1 MRFHLAVAL
10 FLVLVCGRCY
20 AQQPA
25 SQQPASTQSVSS
37 APQLIDDEEMAM
49 TFHEISQRAG
59 RIEPMLEQLHP
70 NDWIAKGAADTYLA
84 QWNSLRQQFHAVQED
99 MTALTQH
106 PGQLSESLKALFRL
120 QSTHTVID
128 SLMAGTRKYQNP
140 ALADLIESVASENN
154 ADTDRLERYTLQL
167 ADDKEQQFIVVD
179 REAQR
184 CRATLS
190 RQPAEPA
197 RPVRKNQ

>member
-1 MRFHLAVAL
+1 MRFHSAVAL
-10 FLVLVCGRCY
+10 LLGLIFLSLIFSAALPRQAT

-25 SQQPASTQSVSS
+25 PVQHPIEDAD
-37 APQLIDDEEMAM
+37 IAM
-49 TFHEISQRAG
+49 TFNDISQRAG

-70 NDWIAKGAADTYLA
+70 TDWIAKGAPDAYLV
-84 QWNSLRQQFHAVQED
+84 QWNSILQQFRAVQGE
-99 MTALTQH
+99 MAALAQH
-106 PGQLSESLKALFRL
+106 PGQLSDSIKALFRL
-120 QSTHTVID
+120 QSTHVVLD

-154 ADTDRLERYTLQL
+154 ADVDRLERYVLQI
-167 ADDKEQQFIVVD
+167 ADDKDQQFTVVD

-184 CRATLS
+184 CRAILS

-197 RPVRKNQ
+197 RPIRKNQ